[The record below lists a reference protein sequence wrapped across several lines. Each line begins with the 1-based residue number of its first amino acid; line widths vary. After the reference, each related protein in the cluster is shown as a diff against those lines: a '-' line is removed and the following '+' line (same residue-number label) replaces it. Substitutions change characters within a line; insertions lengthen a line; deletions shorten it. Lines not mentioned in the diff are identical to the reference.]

1 MLYGYSTRRKGT
13 TKIVERFC
21 RGSNAVFNP
30 IEDFEQNGIMP
41 NATYVT
47 TFGFLRGTANL
58 FETAIRNGV
67 NYLHIDHAYF
77 LAGHRGW
84 DSWYRVSKNDMN
96 MNKITKRYPA
106 DRFMSKIYPNVTL
119 KNWRTNPQGHI
130 LVLPPTQPTAW
141 YTKNEDWLDK
151 TLNWLKHNTTRPV
164 VVRHKP
170 PVTWC
175 DNKGFPL
182 PPTVVQDKINE
193 LRPLL
198 RQTTLEQDL
207 QDAYCVIAFNSG
219 AVVKATL
226 EGIPVFCTPYCAA
239 QPIAFKFPDIE
250 SPRMLSIEPDR
261 QGWFNALAYHQFS
274 MEEMK
279 NGTAWNLIREHQ

>member
-84 DSWYRVSKNDMN
+84 DSWYRVTRNDMN

-106 DRFMSKIYPNVTL
+106 DRFMSKIYPKVCFVTFL
-119 KNWRTNPQGHI
+119 
-130 LVLPPTQPTAW
+130 
-141 YTKNEDWLDK
+141 LD
-151 TLNWLKHNTTRPV
+151 
-164 VVRHKP
+164 
-170 PVTWC
+170 
-175 DNKGFPL
+175 
-182 PPTVVQDKINE
+182 
-193 LRPLL
+193 
-198 RQTTLEQDL
+198 
-207 QDAYCVIAFNSG
+207 FNS
-219 AVVKATL
+219 
-226 EGIPVFCTPYCAA
+226 
-239 QPIAFKFPDIE
+239 E
-250 SPRMLSIEPDR
+250 SFLKMFHF
-261 QGWFNALAYHQFS
+261 FN
-274 MEEMK
+274 K
-279 NGTAWNLIREHQ
+279 NITKMCQKQ